1 MSHHARAPSPAHTA
15 PRRRL
20 RRAAGLLTCIGGGAQ
35 AYKMYSTAAV
45 QLDRPGGVQAARSV
59 DNVLASALRFL
70 GFVSR
75 VERHAAPP
83 TLLWVLDGEALARY
97 VSFSLTVRCVA
108 LPRRA
113 ARRR

>member
-1 MSHHARAPSPAHTA
+1 MTRGVCAAA
-15 PRRRL
+15 RL
-20 RRAAGLLTCIGGGAQ
+20 RCPAAVCAAPPCLLRGRAQ
-35 AYKMYSTAAV
+35 AYKLYSTAAV

-75 VERHAAPP
+75 VERNAAPP
-83 TLLWVLDGEALARY
+83 TLTWVLDGEALARY

-108 LPRRA
+108 WRAWPQPRA
-113 ARRR
+113 VAR